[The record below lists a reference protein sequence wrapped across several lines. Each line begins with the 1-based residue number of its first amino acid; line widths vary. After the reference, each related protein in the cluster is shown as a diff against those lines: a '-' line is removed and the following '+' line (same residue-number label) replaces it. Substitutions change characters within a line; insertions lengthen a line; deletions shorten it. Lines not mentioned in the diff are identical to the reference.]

1 VGSSSESVLVVGG
14 GQAAAQLVVSLR
26 LGGHEGRITLV
37 SDEDEPPY
45 QRPPLS
51 KQYLAGELG
60 RERLLLRKTAYYES
74 RDVELRL
81 GRRVLSI
88 DRPDRCAVL
97 DGGERLDYDR
107 LVLATGSKLRRLD
120 VPGADLPGIHYLR
133 SLADADRLRKELGA
147 GRRVVVVGGGYIGLE
162 VAATA
167 AKAGAEVAVLEAQE
181 RVMGRVLSAPLA
193 DWLTDLHRQSGV
205 RVRVGEQVRGFAGQE
220 RVEAVETGNGPLPA
234 DAVIVGIGVLP
245 ATDLARECGL
255 GEDDGI
261 LTDEYCRT
269 GDESVLAAGDCARSI
284 NTSLGSAVR
293 LESVQNAVDHGQVAA
308 SVILGDP
315 KPYSGVPWFWSDQFH
330 AKLQIAG
337 LARPADETVLRGDP
351 SSGAFAAF
359 RLRDGRLTAVE
370 AVSSPRDFMMGKRMI
385 AAGAAPDPTRLRDES
400 VALKD
405 MLQAIPARYGQD
417 P

>member
-37 SDEDEPPY
+37 GDENEPPY

-51 KQYLAGELG
+51 KQYLAGELE

-74 RDVELRL
+74 RHVELRL

-88 DRPDRCAVL
+88 DRAGHCAVL
-97 DGGERLDYDR
+97 DGGEQLDYDR

-133 SLADADRLRKELGA
+133 SLADADRLQEELGA

-167 AKAGAEVAVLEAQE
+167 AKAGAEVAVLEAEE

-193 DWLTDLHRQSGV
+193 EWLTDLHRQSGV
-205 RVRVGEQVRGFAGQE
+205 HVRVGEQVRGFAGKE

-234 DAVIVGIGVLP
+234 DAVLVGIGVLP
-245 ATDLARECGL
+245 AADLARECGL
-255 GEDDGI
+255 GENDGI

-269 GDESVLAAGDCARSI
+269 GDESVLAAGDCARTI
-284 NTSLGSAVR
+284 NTALGAAVR

-315 KPYSGVPWFWSDQFH
+315 RPYSSIPWFWSDQFH
-330 AKLQIAG
+330 VKLQIAG
-337 LARPADETVLRGDP
+337 LARPEDETVLRGDP
-351 SSGAFAAF
+351 SAGAFAAF
-359 RLRDGRLTAVE
+359 RLREGRLTAVE
-370 AVSSPRDFMMGKRMI
+370 AVSSPRDFMMGKKLI
-385 AAGAAPDPTRLRDES
+385 AARASPDPARLMDES

-405 MLQAIPARYGQD
+405 LIQS
-417 P
+417 

>member
-1 VGSSSESVLVVGG
+1 MGSSSESVLVVGG

-37 SDEDEPPY
+37 SDENEPPY

-88 DRPDRCAVL
+88 DRAGRCAVL
-97 DGGERLDYDR
+97 DGGEQLDYGR

-133 SLADADRLRKELGA
+133 SLADADRLQGELGA
-147 GRRVVVVGGGYIGLE
+147 GRRIVVVGGGYIGLE

-181 RVMGRVLSAPLA
+181 RVMSRVLSAPLA

-205 RVRVGEQVRGFAGQE
+205 RIRVGEQVRGFAGKE

-234 DAVIVGIGVLP
+234 DAVLVGIGVLP
-245 ATDLARECGL
+245 AADLARECGL
-255 GEDDGI
+255 GENDGI

-269 GDESVLAAGDCARSI
+269 RDESVLAAGDCARTI
-284 NTSLGSAVR
+284 NTALGAAVR

-315 KPYSGVPWFWSDQFH
+315 RPYSSIPWFWSDQFH
-330 AKLQIAG
+330 VKLQIAG
-337 LARPADETVLRGDP
+337 LARPEDETVLRGDP

-359 RLRDGRLTAVE
+359 RLRGGSLTAVE
-370 AVSSPRDFMMGKRMI
+370 AVSSPRDFMMGKKMI
-385 AAGAAPDPTRLRDES
+385 AARAAPDPARLMDES

-405 MLQAIPARYGQD
+405 LIQS
-417 P
+417 